1 MDDFDVVIVG
11 SGSAGQTAAYVLN
24 AAGLRVAV
32 IEKSDRPG
40 GTCALAGCQAKK
52 WLYEAAETVAR
63 SRQLSGRGIVD
74 AASASWSQVIR
85 EKNAFTS
92 GVPGRTVAGFR
103 DAGIEFIEGNAHFTS
118 SETVDA
124 GGREIGARFFMVAA
138 GARPMTL
145 PLPGS
150 DHLTTSSA
158 FMELETLPERIV
170 FVGGGFIA
178 FEFAHF
184 AARLGPSNIRIV
196 ILEAGERPLGP
207 FDAEMVALLVEASRE
222 INIEVVTGVRIE
234 GIEKIAEGSS
244 VTTADGRSYEA
255 DIVAHGAGR
264 VPDIEGLGLETGGI
278 AFNRRGIVVND
289 RMLTSNPRVYAAGDC
304 VDSIQLAR
312 VADFEGHTAA
322 TNILAEISG
331 EKQTT
336 VRYSA
341 VPAVLFTV
349 PQYGMVGKTE
359 AALQSE
365 RIAYR
370 KSAGSHLNWP
380 TYRRIGLN
388 HAAYKIMVAE
398 DGTFLGAHFISD
410 NASGLVNTIRLA
422 MENGIAVKELY
433 RQGIMSP
440 YPSRESDL
448 IYMLKPLLVG

>member
-1 MDDFDVVIVG
+1 MLEFDAAIVG
-11 SGSAGQTAAYVLN
+11 SGSAGQTAAYVLR
-24 AAGLRVAV
+24 AAGLKVAV
-32 IEKSDRPG
+32 IEKSGRPG

-63 SRQLSGRGIVD
+63 SRQLNGRGIAS
-74 AASASWSQVIR
+74 AASASWPQVIG

-92 GVPGRTVAGFR
+92 GVPRRTIDGFK
-103 DAGIEFIEGNAHFTS
+103 DAGIAFIAGNARFTS
-118 SETVDA
+118 PETLTVE
-124 GGREIGARFFMVAA
+124 GREIRARFFIVAA

-150 DHLTTSSA
+150 DLLTSSSA
-158 FMELETLPERIV
+158 FMELEALPERIV

-184 AARLGPSNIRIV
+184 AARLGPPNIRIV

-207 FDAEMVALLVEASRE
+207 FDAEMTALLVEASRE
-222 INIEVVTGVRIE
+222 VNIEVVTGVRIE
-234 GIEKIAEGSS
+234 GIEKNAAGFS
-244 VTTADGRSYEA
+244 VKTAGGPSYEA
-255 DIVAHGAGR
+255 DLVAHGAGR
-264 VPDIEGLGLETGGI
+264 VPDIEELDPETGGI
-278 AFNRRGIVVND
+278 AFNRRGIAVNE
-289 RMLTSNPRVYAAGDC
+289 RMLTSNPRVYAVGDC
-304 VDSIQLAR
+304 ADTIQLAR

-322 TNILAEISG
+322 TNILAELRG
-331 EKQTT
+331 GKQAAIH
-336 VRYSA
+336 YGA
-341 VPAVLFTV
+341 VPAVLFTI

-365 RIAYR
+365 GIAYK
-370 KSAGSHLNWP
+370 KSVGSRLNWP

-398 DGTFLGAHFISD
+398 DGAFLGAHFISD

-422 MENGIAVKELY
+422 MENKIGVEELY

-448 IYMLKPLLVG
+448 IYMLKPLLS